1 MTVTE
6 PQRLLTPDAGP
17 ISVAVDVRV
26 DDFKRLF
33 RESLAR
39 YC

>member
-1 MTVTE
+1 MTVAE

-17 ISVAVDVRV
+17 ISLGVDVRV
-26 DDFKRLF
+26 DDFKCLF
-33 RESLAR
+33 LESLSR